1 MMSSHSCT
9 PRAWH
14 GDDHHRHNCTAKHST
29 VELALQQ
36 PACQH
41 EKSTHRQQCQP
52 KSGQALNRHR
62 RSAGAEQA
70 TCQDSCITLS
80 LWLPSPV
87 EMTYVARQPLHERV
101 CKKLC
106 AFSCFP
112 STGGGTV
119 PGCGTYLEILAKF
132 LIMSA
137 PCTQEVGRSA
147 RS

>member
-1 MMSSHSCT
+1 MSSHSCT

-87 EMTYVARQPLHERV
+87 EMTYVAHVSHSMSASARSCAHSVVFLPQV
-101 CKKLC
+101 VGLC
-106 AFSCFP
+106 QA
-112 STGGGTV
+112 V
-119 PGCGTYLEILAKF
+119 TYLEILAKF